1 VYGLAVIAMTE
12 ILHHWLPSQPYL
24 HGPAGT
30 LNCHVHYGHR
40 TVDPASEPFNDR
52 AAYIAIPRRLAYS
65 SPSRLRGEPP
75 VRGKEP
81 SSALSRAIN
90 IQRSSCDSGAV
101 EFIDFHRG
109 KAADSAKL
117 ADAQFALARSYGF
130 KSWARLKTFVE
141 AQSRSPEELGVLLG
155 RRSRVLRP
163 PVSRLRECEL
173 RPCGLSKIWRQPA
186 SP

>member
-40 TVDPASEPFNDR
+40 TVGPASEPFNDS
-52 AAYIAIPRRLAYS
+52 AAYIGIPPR
-65 SPSRLRGEPP
+65 SPDLRHLREEAKSLHKSYASG
-75 VRGKEP
+75 
-81 SSALSRAIN
+81 
-90 IQRSSCDSGAV
+90 DSGAV

-130 KSWARLKTFVE
+130 KCWARLKTFVE
-141 AQSRSPEELGVLLG
+141 AQSRSPEELEQPRPLRTSS
-155 RRSRVLRP
+155 RR
-163 PVSRLRECEL
+163 E
-173 RPCGLSKIWRQPA
+173 Q
-186 SP
+186 